1 MPLLAFSESS
11 KKSANF
17 SSVTKLPV
25 PKIMVSTAFI
35 SLLVTASTIFSASV
49 STTLSVPHDEKH
61 NVHIKLIAN
70 SLLFINFFNF
80 PILYISLLFIFFR
93 KILYFPI
100 VTDKTPILSIIYF
113 AQQMLSE
120 PEEFLNRH
128 IKFYNKNDTIL
139 TIVPFE
145 VFKEVFF

>member
-1 MPLLAFSESS
+1 MSDCFVLYLLLTCM
-11 KKSANF
+11 KKKTSGADKFTNN
-17 SSVTKLPV
+17 
-25 PKIMVSTAFI
+25 
-35 SLLVTASTIFSASV
+35 TI
-49 STTLSVPHDEKH
+49 P
-61 NVHIKLIAN
+61 
-70 SLLFINFFNF
+70 
-80 PILYISLLFIFFR
+80 
-93 KILYFPI
+93 
-100 VTDKTPILSIIYF
+100 SIIYF